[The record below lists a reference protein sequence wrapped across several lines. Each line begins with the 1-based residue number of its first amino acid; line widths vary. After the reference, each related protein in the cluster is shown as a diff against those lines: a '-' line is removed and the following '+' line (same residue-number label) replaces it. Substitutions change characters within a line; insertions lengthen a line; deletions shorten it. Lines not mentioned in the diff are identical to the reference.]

1 MNMQD
6 LTTRQAGAL
15 RPLADL
21 ETTIRAAAVFE
32 LQGALTVGVCLMEA
46 KQQLGRGEWLPW
58 LRKMGISSSYAER
71 RMKLAA
77 EIPPESALNSLN
89 YTQAM
94 AVLALPAGERDAFV
108 IENDAQEK
116 SAAEIKRLIR
126 EKEDAL
132 RQRNEMAEACKK
144 EQENA
149 RVYQDSAV
157 HWKREADYRAQR
169 IEELQAAEPRTVKVV
184 EVPDDYQALKQAA
197 ARHQA
202 EMDEAA
208 QAAEEAETRA
218 AAAEAE
224 LNRLRRQ
231 SEGQAPDEYTA
242 AQGAV
247 NTFLMQ
253 VQLLPY
259 NRQAFASLYDRQRF
273 GGLVKAVRDWADEM
287 ADALAS
293 VGLDGEGA
301 VV

>member
-1 MNMQD
+1 MQE
-6 LTTRQAGAL
+6 LTTQQAGAL

-94 AVLALPAGERDAFV
+94 AVLALPAGEREAFV

-116 SAAEIKRLIR
+116 SAAEIKRLIAERDAQMRRAEILMSERDSERSRADTLAKSFSTAR
-126 EKEDAL
+126 EQADAL
-132 RQRNEMAEACKK
+132 EKQLQMAEA
-144 EQENA
+144 
-149 RVYQDSAV
+149 
-157 HWKREADYRAQR
+157 H
-169 IEELQAAEPRTVKVV
+169 TVKVV
-184 EVPDDYQALKQAA
+184 EVPDDYQQLKQAA
-197 ARHQA
+197 ARHQT
-202 EMDEAA
+202 EMDEAV
-208 QAAEEAETRA
+208 QAAKEAETRA

-224 LNRLRRQ
+224 LSRLRRQ
-231 SEGQAPDEYTA
+231 AEGQAPDEYTA

-273 GGLVKAVRDWADEM
+273 GELVKAVRDWADEM